1 MTAYE
6 SGYKL
11 LFHCA
16 PTIYGVKSANLFSL
30 QNIDADEADT
40 ILRRYSALLRKRG
53 LKARI
58 MKSGGSCALFY
69 VYNEKRISK
78 RLSSPAVRDFLESYG
93 YKNAD
98 SDLDRLQLR
107 IASSKTFPHEIGVF
121 LDYPLCDVKGF
132 IENKGRNFKY
142 SGCWKVYSDVA
153 GSVRKFRRYDS
164 CREDAC
170 AKLRAGMSVSE
181 VLLSA

>member
-6 SGYKL
+6 SSYKL

-30 QNIDADEADT
+30 QNISSGEANA
-40 ILRRYSALLRKRG
+40 ILLRYSALLAKRG

-58 MKSGGSCALFY
+58 MNSSKDCALFY
-69 VYNEKRISK
+69 VYNEKSLLK
-78 RLSSPAVRDFLESYG
+78 RLSSPAVREFLKNYG
-93 YKNAD
+93 YKNAG

-107 IASSKTFPHEIGVF
+107 IASSESFPHEIGVF